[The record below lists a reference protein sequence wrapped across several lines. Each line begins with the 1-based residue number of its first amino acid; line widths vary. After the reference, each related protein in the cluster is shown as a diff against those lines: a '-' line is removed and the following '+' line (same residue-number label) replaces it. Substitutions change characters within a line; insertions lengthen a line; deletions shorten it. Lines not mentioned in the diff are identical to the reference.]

1 MGGKGF
7 CPCCKNKEADLT
19 EHHDKEVNEK
29 IMICRRCHGI
39 IEEYIKEQAR
49 YKKNGEDL

>member
-19 EHHDKEVNEK
+19 EHHDEMINEK
-29 IMICRRCHGI
+29 IMICRNCHDI
-39 IEEYIKEQAR
+39 IEEYIKVQEK
-49 YKKNGEDL
+49 YKD